1 MTTMTEVPGTGEVK
15 ALALEVKAD
24 KEGRIEG
31 YASRFNERDR
41 GGDIVLPG
49 AFSKCLAGGR
59 RVKMLW
65 QHDPNEP
72 LGTWDEVAEDE
83 TGLHVRGRVLTQL
96 AKGAEVLAMIEA
108 GVIEGLSIGYR
119 TVRAMKSEDG
129 ARLLQ
134 ELDIWEVSMVTFPM
148 LESARIDA
156 VKAAEMT
163 ERDLERRL
171 TRDAGFSRSVALAL
185 MGGGYDAVKAMRD
198 AGGDGLSE
206 LAQHMRHIMG
216 KGD

>member
-1 MTTMTEVPGTGEVK
+1 MTTRNEAPGMGEVK

-24 KEGRIEG
+24 SDGRIEG
-31 YASRFNERDR
+31 YASRFNERDQ

-49 AFSKCLAGGR
+49 AFAKCLADGR

-72 LGTWDEVAEDE
+72 IGVWDEVAEDG
-83 TGLHVRGRVLTQL
+83 TGLRVRGRVLKSL
-96 AKGAEVLAMIEA
+96 AKGAEVLTMIEA
-108 GVIEGLSIGYR
+108 GVIDGMSIGYR
-119 TVRAMKSEDG
+119 TVRAMKGDQG
-129 ARLLQ
+129 DRLLQ
-134 ELDIWEVSMVTFPM
+134 EIEIWEVSMVTFPM

-185 MGGGYDAVKAMRD
+185 MGGGYDAIKSMRD
-198 AGGDGLSE
+198 AGDDGLSE

-216 KGD
+216 KGV